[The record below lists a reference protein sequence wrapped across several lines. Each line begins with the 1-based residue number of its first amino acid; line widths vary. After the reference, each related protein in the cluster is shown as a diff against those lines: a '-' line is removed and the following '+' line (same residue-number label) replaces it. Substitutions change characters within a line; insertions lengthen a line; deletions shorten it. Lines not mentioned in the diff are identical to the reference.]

1 MCFCLSNQT
10 KENISNINVF
20 DLTKENNEF
29 SKNDKNLLNKVI
41 TIKNRKIEK
50 KEIEENNTKKIK
62 EKLEKKNIN
71 NTKKK

>member
-50 KEIEENNTKKIK
+50 KEIEKNNSKKIK
-62 EKLEKKNIN
+62 EKLYKEHKK
-71 NTKKK
+71 